1 MKKLIKSTVAVAS
14 AVAMAF
20 TMAAVPTVSALADD
34 TAAPAPE
41 EFDTTAMADGEV
53 HYTVAG
59 GFGKVT
65 WNPLAKDDEMKAVEG
80 LDGVYSFTAE
90 LPAYDEAAEWNNR
103 FKVCR
108 IDNSIIDAGW
118 SGSVCLGTTV
128 AADNQSQIRILNE
141 EAGKFTVY
149 FDSTTGAVVVRD
161 ANDADVD
168 LSISWVGYDD
178 ETQFMSAAEIAA
190 STLDQWPAG
199 KVKVD
204 AVPAL
209 DKINA
214 ALSDKLTNMDPS
226 TMAEGEVH
234 YTVAGGFGVKTWN
247 PLARK
252 AEMTKV
258 AGSDSLYIMKADL
271 QAYDEAAEWNN
282 RFKVCK
288 IDNSIIDAGWSGSVC
303 LGTTVAADNQSQ
315 IRILNETAGTYYILF
330 DASTG
335 AVAVKGTDGKFV
347 DLSISWVGYDD
358 ETQFMSEAEIAAS
371 TLDQW
376 PAGKVKVDSVPNL
389 VEINDALKN
398 SLEYDTT
405 TMKEGETYYTIAGG
419 FGPTTWNPLAK
430 TNTMA
435 ATAYE
440 GVYSYTVDLGA
451 YDETAEWNNRF
462 KVCRINN
469 TIIDAG
475 WSGSLCVG
483 TTTYADNQSQIR
495 ILNKEAGTFIIYLD
509 TATGAVV
516 VKDADG
522 NLVDLSISW
531 VGYDDETQF
540 MTPEEIAATT
550 LDQWPAGKVKVD
562 AVPNVAEIN
571 NALVEKLS
579 KPAPAPTPEPVKP
592 SLKIKAGKTIL
603 YTGKSTYKTTIK
615 ATVKGDSKKV
625 TYKSS
630 NTKVATVSSKGVV
643 TAKKAGKVVISAKAN
658 GITKKVTITV
668 KNPIITVK
676 NGSKK
681 VSSVSLKKAKSV
693 KLSVTTSPSKAG
705 FKATYAT
712 SASKKIVKITTSGSK
727 VTVKG
732 LKKGTAK
739 VKITSGGATKTVKV
753 TVK

>member
-20 TMAAVPTVSALADD
+20 TMAAVPTVSTLADD

-65 WNPLAKDDEMKAVEG
+65 WNPLAKDVEMKAVEG

-108 IDNSIIDAGW
+108 IDNTIIDPW
-118 SGSVCLGTTV
+118 TGSICLGTTV

-141 EAGKFTVY
+141 EAGTFTVY

-178 ETQFMSAAEIAA
+178 ETQFMSAAEVAA
-190 STLDQWPAG
+190 STLDQWPAA

-204 AVPAL
+204 AVPEL

-214 ALSDKLTNMDPS
+214 ALSDKLTYMDPS
-226 TMAEGEVH
+226 TMAEGENY
-234 YTVAGGFGVKTWN
+234 YTVAGGFSN
-247 PLARK
+247 
-252 AEMTKV
+252 V
-258 AGSDSLYIMKADL
+258 AWK
-271 QAYDEAAEWNN
+271 
-282 RFKVCK
+282 
-288 IDNSIIDAGWSGSVC
+288 
-303 LGTTVAADNQSQ
+303 
-315 IRILNETAGTYYILF
+315 
-330 DASTG
+330 
-335 AVAVKGTDGKFV
+335 
-347 DLSISWVGYDD
+347 
-358 ETQFMSEAEIAAS
+358 
-371 TLDQW
+371 
-376 PAGKVKVDSVPNL
+376 
-389 VEINDALKN
+389 
-398 SLEYDTT
+398 
-405 TMKEGETYYTIAGG
+405 
-419 FGPTTWNPLAK
+419 PLAK
-430 TNTMA
+430 KNVMS
-435 ATAYE
+435 ATAYK
-440 GVYSYTVDLGA
+440 GVYSYTTDLEA
-451 YDETAEWNNRF
+451 YDEATEGNNRF
-462 KVCRINN
+462 KFCRINN
-469 TIIDAG
+469 TIFDDG

-495 ILNKEAGTFIIYLD
+495 ILNKEAGTFTIYLD

-531 VGYDDETQF
+531 VGYDEETQF

-550 LDQWPAGKVKVD
+550 LDQWPEGKIKVD

-571 NALVEKLS
+571 NALAEKLS
-579 KPAPAPTPEPVKP
+579 KPAPVEA
-592 SLKIKAGKTIL
+592 SLKIKAGKTTL
-603 YTGKSTYKTTIK
+603 YTGKATYKTTIK

-668 KNPIITVK
+668 KNPTITVK
-676 NGSKK
+676 
-681 VSSVSLKKAKSV
+681 SSVNVNAYKSV
-693 KLSVTTSPSKAG
+693 KVSVKTNPKNAG
-705 FKATYAT
+705 FKAECADK
-712 SASKKIVKITTSGSK
+712 ASKKIVKVTKSGNN
-727 VTVKG
+727 VVIKG

-739 VKITSGGATKTVKV
+739 VKITSGGAIKTVKV

>member
-34 TAAPAPE
+34 TATPAPE

-65 WNPLAKDDEMKAVEG
+65 WNPLAKDVEMKAVEG

-103 FKVCR
+103 FKVCK

-128 AADNQSQIRILNE
+128 ASDNQSQIRILNE

-190 STLDQWPAG
+190 STLDQWPA
-199 KVKVD
+199 
-204 AVPAL
+204 
-209 DKINA
+209 
-214 ALSDKLTNMDPS
+214 S
-226 TMAEGEVH
+226 
-234 YTVAGGFGVKTWN
+234 
-247 PLARK
+247 
-252 AEMTKV
+252 
-258 AGSDSLYIMKADL
+258 
-271 QAYDEAAEWNN
+271 
-282 RFKVCK
+282 
-288 IDNSIIDAGWSGSVC
+288 
-303 LGTTVAADNQSQ
+303 
-315 IRILNETAGTYYILF
+315 
-330 DASTG
+330 
-335 AVAVKGTDGKFV
+335 
-347 DLSISWVGYDD
+347 
-358 ETQFMSEAEIAAS
+358 
-371 TLDQW
+371 
-376 PAGKVKVDSVPNL
+376 KVKVDSVPNL

-405 TMKEGETYYTIAGG
+405 TMKEGEAYYTIAGG

-483 TTTYADNQSQIR
+483 TTTYTDNQSQIR
-495 ILNKEAGTFIIYLD
+495 ILNKEAGTFTIYLD

-550 LDQWPAGKVKVD
+550 LDQWPADKVKVD

-579 KPAPAPTPEPVKP
+579 KPAPAPTPEPAKP
-592 SLKIKAGKTIL
+592 SLKIKAGKTTL

-615 ATVKGDSKKV
+615 K
-625 TYKSS
+625 
-630 NTKVATVSSKGVV
+630 NR
-643 TAKKAGKVVISAKAN
+643 AK
-658 GITKKVTITV
+658 
-668 KNPIITVK
+668 
-676 NGSKK
+676 
-681 VSSVSLKKAKSV
+681 
-693 KLSVTTSPSKAG
+693 
-705 FKATYAT
+705 T
-712 SASKKIVKITTSGSK
+712 SAIAFCGV
-727 VTVKG
+727 
-732 LKKGTAK
+732 
-739 VKITSGGATKTVKV
+739 
-753 TVK
+753 